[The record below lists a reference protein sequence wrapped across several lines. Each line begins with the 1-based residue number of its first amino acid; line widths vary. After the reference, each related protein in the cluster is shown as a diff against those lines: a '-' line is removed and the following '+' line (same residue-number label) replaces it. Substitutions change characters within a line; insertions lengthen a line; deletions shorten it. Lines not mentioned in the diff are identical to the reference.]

1 MASWNPIYPYT
12 PKSLFWSLLDPW
24 LFLGQSVSH
33 IPATV
38 RRLYASNSLS
48 TLLSP
53 SSFGSAWFG
62 TFWATAGPNVRDNN
76 WARIVALL
84 DGRVSA
90 GKISETRVGA
100 PVSGT
105 VIEVGPGS
113 GMWVGLFAE
122 PSLRGDREEE
132 VEESEGSEGDG
143 LGGELLRRRR
153 KGTSEGVS
161 RVYGV
166 EPSVD
171 MHPQLARS
179 ISKAGLDGVYEIVPV
194 GVESLA
200 SSGRV
205 QKESVDC
212 IVSILCL
219 CSIPEPE
226 KNIREL
232 YSYLKPGGRWYVF
245 EHVKAYPQQGWLMGV
260 YQALV
265 NIFWPR
271 CLAGCQLR
279 RDTERWLRGAGEWKD
294 VDLVFA
300 EGENWCTVAP
310 HVYGTL
316 TK

>member
-12 PKSLFWSLLDPW
+12 PLSLFWALLDPW
-24 LFLGQSVSH
+24 LFLGKSVAH
-33 IPATV
+33 IPDTI
-38 RRLYASNSLS
+38 RSLYASNSLS

-90 GKISETRVGA
+90 GKISESRVGS

-122 PSLRGDREEE
+122 PSLRGDHHPGKEE
-132 VEESEGSEGDG
+132 EESEDG
-143 LGGELLRRRR
+143 VRRR
-153 KGTSEGVS
+153 KGVATEGGGGGVS

-179 ISKAGLDGVYEIVPV
+179 ITRAGLDGVYEIVPV
-194 GVESLA
+194 GVEALA
-200 SSGRV
+200 SSGAV

-219 CSIPEPE
+219 CSIPDPE

-245 EHVKAYPQQGWLMGV
+245 EHVRAYPQQGWLMGA
-260 YQALV
+260 YQAVV

-279 RDTERWLRGAGEWKD
+279 RDTERWLRNAGEWKD